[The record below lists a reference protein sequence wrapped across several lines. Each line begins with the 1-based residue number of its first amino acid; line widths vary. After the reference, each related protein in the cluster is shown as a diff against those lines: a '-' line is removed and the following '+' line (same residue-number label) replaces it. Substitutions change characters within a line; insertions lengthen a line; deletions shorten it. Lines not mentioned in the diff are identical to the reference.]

1 MVVTSWRRFGF
12 LTLAVCALAA
22 GPATAREGRELRP
35 LMLGWEQHFALEYG
49 PGEYRGRPVVEG
61 YVTNVSPYVMRDVKI
76 LVDTLDASGAIAAQR
91 VAYVPGE
98 MPGGSRLF
106 FQVPATPG
114 PAYRVQ
120 VFSYDRF
127 ESGGGVIR

>member
-1 MVVTSWRRFGF
+1 MVMPWRRSFAF
-12 LTLAVCALAA
+12 FVLAA
-22 GPATAREGRELRP
+22 SILASGPAGALEGRELKP
-35 LMLGWEQHFALEYG
+35 LMWGWERHFAVEYG
-49 PGEYRGRPVVEG
+49 PGEYRGHPVVEG
-61 YVTNVSPYVMRDVKI
+61 WVTNVSPYIMRDVKI

-106 FQVPATPG
+106 FQVPAAPA

-127 ESGGGVIR
+127 ESGGGTIR